1 MKGMGWPAITISDPR
16 FILVKTPSR
25 RQINITLERKSSRRA
40 AIAEKWPYSRSFTER
55 LKFF

>member
-1 MKGMGWPAITISDPR
+1 MGWPAITISDPR